1 MISRIKKSLSII
13 MALLLVFTTLL
24 AIPVFEVSAASDVNI
39 NLSAKKQEIKG
50 FGGMNHPV
58 WIGDLTAAQRET
70 AFGNGDGQLGFSIL
84 RIHVDE
90 DKNNWSKELA
100 TAQKAVEKGAIV
112 FASPWNPPVD
122 MTETFTR
129 NGVTGQKRL
138 RYDKYSAYAQYLNDF
153 VTYMKNNGVNL
164 YAISVQNE
172 PDYAHTWTWW
182 TPQEML
188 NFMKNN
194 AGAINCR
201 VMSPESFQY
210 LKNMSDPILNDTQ
223 ALANMDILGAHF
235 YGTSVGNMPYPLF
248 EQKGAG
254 KELWMTEVYV
264 PNSDADSADR
274 FPEALDVAYNMHNG
288 IVEGNFQAY
297 VWWYIRR
304 SYGPMKENGTMSKR
318 GAMMAQYS
326 KFVRPG
332 YVRVDATKNP
342 NTNVYVS
349 AYTGDSKAVIIA
361 INRSTSSVSQKFN
374 LQGASSVSKIT
385 SWITDSSK
393 NVASSSA
400 YSGTSFTAQ
409 LPAQSVTTFVC
420 QLGTIVPVD
429 RDAFSRLEAESYDS
443 QSGIQNVTCD
453 EGTEAVGY
461 TENGD
466 YAVYNSVDFGSGA
479 TSFLARASSATEG
492 GNIEIRLDSI
502 TGTLVGTC
510 PVKGTGGWQ
519 TFADATCNVSG
530 VSGKH
535 DLYLKFTGG
544 SGYLFNLNWFTF
556 GKGSVVKTGD
566 INSDGQ
572 IDALDFQLLKAYLLG
587 LGNIED
593 TNLADMDSNG
603 EVNAIDFSLLKL
615 YLLGNQ

>member
-1 MISRIKKSLSII
+1 
-13 MALLLVFTTLL
+13 
-24 AIPVFEVSAASDVNI
+24 
-39 NLSAKKQEIKG
+39 
-50 FGGMNHPV
+50 
-58 WIGDLTAAQRET
+58 
-70 AFGNGDGQLGFSIL
+70 
-84 RIHVDE
+84 
-90 DKNNWSKELA
+90 
-100 TAQKAVEKGAIV
+100 
-112 FASPWNPPVD
+112 
-122 MTETFTR
+122 
-129 NGVTGQKRL
+129 
-138 RYDKYSAYAQYLNDF
+138 
-153 VTYMKNNGVNL
+153 
-164 YAISVQNE
+164 
-172 PDYAHTWTWW
+172 
-182 TPQEML
+182 
-188 NFMKNN
+188 
-194 AGAINCR
+194 
-201 VMSPESFQY
+201 
-210 LKNMSDPILNDTQ
+210 
-223 ALANMDILGAHF
+223 
-235 YGTSVGNMPYPLF
+235 
-248 EQKGAG
+248 
-254 KELWMTEVYV
+254 
-264 PNSDADSADR
+264 
-274 FPEALDVAYNMHNG
+274 
-288 IVEGNFQAY
+288 
-297 VWWYIRR
+297 
-304 SYGPMKENGTMSKR
+304 MKENGTMSKR

-349 AYTGDSKAVIIA
+349 AYTGDSKAVIVA

-374 LQGASSVSKIT
+374 LQGAASVSKIT

-420 QLGTIVPVD
+420 QLGTIVPVE

-466 YAVYNSVDFGSGA
+466 YTVYKSVDFGSGA
-479 TSFLARASSATEG
+479 TGFQARASSATEG

-502 TGTLVGTC
+502 TGPLVGTC

-519 TFADATCNVSG
+519 TFTDAKCNVSG
-530 VSGKH
+530 VTGKH

-556 GKGSVVKTGD
+556 SKGSTPKAGD